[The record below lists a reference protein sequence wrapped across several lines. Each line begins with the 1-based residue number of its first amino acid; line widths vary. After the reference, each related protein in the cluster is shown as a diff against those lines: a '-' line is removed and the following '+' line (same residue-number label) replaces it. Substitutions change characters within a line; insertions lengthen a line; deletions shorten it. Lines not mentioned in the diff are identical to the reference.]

1 MKLSICIPTYNR
13 PSQLPNCLNSIWIA
27 KQNSNLD
34 FDVCVSDNG
43 SDYDIRK
50 VIDKFRD
57 KLNISLNINEKNL
70 GYLPNLIKAI
80 SLSKSEFVWTI
91 GDDDLLTPNS
101 LSLLNKLFKKFKDVD
116 FYYVNSFHL
125 NYEYLKKFERP
136 FDTNLLPTNMSK
148 LAKKENSME
157 CKFWDLIDYRV
168 TFDFLMG
175 NFTNVYKRK
184 MFLENLDCLNEV
196 DLKDNRL
203 CSNLDNCCGYL
214 KVYTNAFKNSKV
226 YYSPEG
232 FSVNCYGVRE
242 WVSMYDFIEI
252 VRIPEILDYY
262 RSQGLGLKKYLINK
276 NYALRNFSNFF
287 FKIFIRGDAAGRHYI
302 NFYKH
307 FLSNLIFPNSILSI
321 FYFLFRK
328 IILKPN
334 IKKKW

>member
-13 PSQLPNCLNSIWIA
+13 PSQLPNCLNSICIA

-34 FDVCVSDNG
+34 FDVCISDNG
-43 SDYDIRK
+43 SNYDVRK
-50 VIDKFRD
+50 VIDKFKD
-57 KLNISLNINEKNL
+57 KLNINLNINEKNL
-70 GYLPNLIKAI
+70 GYQPNLIKTL
-80 SLSKSEFVWTI
+80 SLSKSEFVWAI

-101 LSLLNKLFKKFKDVD
+101 LNLLNELFEKFKDID

-125 NYEYLKKFERP
+125 DYEYLKKFERP
-136 FDTNLLPTNMSK
+136 FDTNLLPSNMSK
-148 LAKKENSME
+148 LAKKENAME
-157 CKFWDLIDYRV
+157 CKFWDLIDYKI

-175 NFTNVYKRK
+175 NFTNVFKRK
-184 MFLENLDCLNEV
+184 MFLENLDCLNEE

-203 CSNLDNCCGYL
+203 CSNLDNCCGYI
-214 KVYTNAFKNSKV
+214 KVYANAFKNSKA

-242 WVSMYDFIEI
+242 WVSLYDFIEI

-262 RSQGLGLKKYLINK
+262 RSQGLNLKQYLINK

-287 FKIFIRGDAAGRHYI
+287 FKIFIRGESAGRNYV

-321 FYFLFRK
+321 FYFLYRK
-328 IILKPN
+328 ITLS
-334 IKKKW
+334 KKIR

>member
-13 PSQLPNCLNSIWIA
+13 PGQLPNCLNSICIA
-27 KQNSNLD
+27 KQNSNLN
-34 FDVCVSDNG
+34 FDVCISDNG
-43 SDYDIRK
+43 SNYDIRK
-50 VIDKFRD
+50 LIDKFKD
-57 KLNISLNINEKNL
+57 KLNIVLNINQKNL
-70 GYLPNLIKAI
+70 GYQPNLIKAI

-101 LSLLNKLFKKFKDVD
+101 LKLLNELFEKFKDVD

-136 FDTNLLPTNMSK
+136 FDTNLLPSNMSK

-157 CKFWDLIDYRV
+157 CKFWDLIDYRL

-175 NFTNVYKRK
+175 NFTNVFKRK
-184 MFLENLDCLNEV
+184 MFLENLDCLNEEN
-196 DLKDNRL
+196 LKDYRL
-203 CSNLDNCCGYL
+203 CSNLDNCCGYI
-214 KVYTNAFKNSKV
+214 KVYANAFKNSKA

-232 FSVNCYGVRE
+232 FSVNCYGIRE

-287 FKIFIRGDAAGRHYI
+287 FKIFIRGNSAGRHYVK
-302 NFYKH
+302 FYKH

-328 IILKPN
+328 ITSFRKAR
-334 IKKKW
+334 

>member
-13 PSQLPNCLNSIWIA
+13 PSQLPNCLNSICIA

-34 FDVCVSDNG
+34 FDVCISDNG
-43 SDYDIRK
+43 SNYDVRK
-50 VIDKFRD
+50 VIDKFKD
-57 KLNISLNINEKNL
+57 KLNINLNINEKNL
-70 GYLPNLIKAI
+70 GYQPNLIKAL
-80 SLSKSEFVWTI
+80 SLSKSEFVWAI
-91 GDDDLLTPNS
+91 GDDDFLTPNS
-101 LSLLNKLFKKFKDVD
+101 LNLLNELFEKFKDVD

-136 FDTNLLPTNMSK
+136 FDTNLLPSNMSK

-157 CKFWDLIDYRV
+157 CKFWDLIDYKV

-175 NFTNVYKRK
+175 NFTNVFKRK
-184 MFLENLDCLNEV
+184 MFLENLDCLNEEN
-196 DLKDNRL
+196 LKDNRL
-203 CSNLDNCCGYL
+203 CSNLDNCCGYI
-214 KVYTNAFKNSKV
+214 KVYANAFKNSKA

-242 WVSMYDFIEI
+242 WVSLYDFIEI
-252 VRIPEILDYY
+252 VRLPEILDYY
-262 RSQGLGLKKYLINK
+262 RSRGLGLKKYLINK

-287 FKIFIRGDAAGRHYI
+287 FKIFIRGDSAGRNYV

-321 FYFLFRK
+321 FYFLYRK
-328 IILKPN
+328 IISLK
-334 IKKKW
+334 KTR

>member
-13 PSQLPNCLNSIWIA
+13 PGQLPNCLNSICIA
-27 KQNSNLD
+27 KQNSNLN
-34 FDVCVSDNG
+34 FDVCISDNG
-43 SDYDIRK
+43 SNYDIRK
-50 VIDKFRD
+50 LIDKFKD
-57 KLNISLNINEKNL
+57 KLNIVLNINQKNL
-70 GYLPNLIKAI
+70 GYQPNLIKAI

-101 LSLLNKLFKKFKDVD
+101 LNKLNELFEKFKDVD

-136 FDTNLLPTNMSK
+136 FDTNLLPSNMSK

-157 CKFWDLIDYRV
+157 CKFWDLIDYRL

-175 NFTNVYKRK
+175 NFTNVFKRK
-184 MFLENLDCLNEV
+184 MFLENLDCLNEEN
-196 DLKDNRL
+196 LKDYRL
-203 CSNLDNCCGYL
+203 CSNLDNCCGYI
-214 KVYTNAFKNSKV
+214 KVYANAFKNSKA

-232 FSVNCYGVRE
+232 FSVNCYGIRE

-287 FKIFIRGDAAGRHYI
+287 FKIFIRGNSAGRHYVK
-302 NFYKH
+302 FYKH

-328 IILKPN
+328 ITSFRKAR
-334 IKKKW
+334 